1 MVELLKIGI
10 IGYNEG
16 NGHPYSFSSIIN
28 GYDDLHM
35 KNSRYPI
42 IYKYLKKRKK
52 EDFGIP
58 NVKVTHIWTP
68 DISISTEI
76 SKCCFIGNV
85 SESYEDFIGNV
96 DAVIIA
102 RDDAKS
108 HREIAEFFLK
118 NEVFTFIDKPLC
130 DSYEDLQF
138 FIPFLRKGLLMS
150 CSGLRYYPKILEIS
164 KLKNINKNIVY
175 TNSNS
180 FYDWFKYGIH
190 VMESVIPIMGNEI
203 SWIQNIGEGENNIVR
218 INYRAGNYSIIILN
232 ESSSFILSSQIICKN
247 KTYNINYDDN
257 FTCFKTLLF
266 EFVKQIKSKKPS
278 INPDE
283 TINLIYAM
291 IGSNISKSNKGKKIF
306 INELKDGKFKG

>member
-1 MVELLKIGI
+1 MVEPLKIGI

-85 SESYEDFIGNV
+85 SENYEDFIGNV

-102 RDDAKS
+102 RDDVKS
-108 HREIAEFFLK
+108 HREIAEYFLK

-130 DSYEDLQF
+130 NSYEDLQF

-164 KLKNINKNIVY
+164 KLKNIDNDAIYSV
-175 TNSNS
+175 SNS

-190 VMESVIPIMGNEI
+190 VIESVFPIMGSDIN
-203 SWIQNIGEGENNIVR
+203 WIQNTGENENNIVR
-218 INYRAGNYSIIILN
+218 INYKSGKYSIIILN
-232 ESSSFILSSQIICKN
+232 ENSNFILSSKIICKN
-247 KTYNINYDDN
+247 EIFDINYDDN
-257 FTCFKTLLF
+257 FTCFKILLTQF
-266 EFVKQIKSKKPS
+266 IKQIRLSKPS
-278 INPDE
+278 INPEE
-283 TINLIYAM
+283 TINSIYAL
-291 IGSNISKSNKGKKIF
+291 IGSNISKKNKGKKIF
-306 INELKDGKFKG
+306 LKDLKDGKFKG